1 MSEYKMVPVEPTPE
15 IVKEMRDAYRLGLDF
30 DIVYKVGIT
39 AAPPAPVVGEPVAW
53 RYRFEPC
60 LPWHVVAFDDQIKEE
75 FPDMEIEPL
84 YAHPPATSTER
95 EEAKR
100 LVEQLSQLDK
110 DYSDVLENS
119 PPRCPDVADLYY
131 LKGRLVAAA
140 SLLRRIAG
148 GA

>member
-1 MSEYKMVPVEPTPE
+1 MTDYKMVPVEPTPE
-15 IVKEMRDAYRLGLDF
+15 IVKEMRDAYRLGFDF

-39 AAPPAPVVGEPVAW
+39 AAPPAPVGDRAGW

-60 LPWHVVAFDDQIKEE
+60 LPWHVVAFDDQIPKEE

-100 LVEQLSQLDK
+100 LLTQFEEHEAVS
-110 DYSDVLENS
+110 
-119 PPRCPDVADLYY
+119 AHDLQ
-131 LKGRLVAAA
+131 
-140 SLLRRIAG
+140 SG